1 MPLPTSFDV
10 IVVGAG
16 AAGLYSALCL
26 PANLRV
32 AIVSKADLP
41 LSASDWAQGG
51 IAAVV
56 DPQDSVDLHIAD
68 TLRAGAGLCDRDAV
82 EFLVT
87 HAAPCIDSLVEFGV
101 AFDRISTTSGSVQ
114 VGDKL
119 ALTLEAAHS
128 RPRVLHAADTTG
140 RALVST
146 LADRVLAQSNITVF
160 TNAFALDLW
169 LEAGVCKGIS
179 LLYQG
184 EITWVTATAVVLA
197 TGGGG
202 QVYAQTTNP
211 EVSTGDG
218 VAMAHRA
225 SGLLRDLEFV
235 QFHPTALTKAG
246 APRFLISEAVR
257 GEGAHLV
264 DDNGYRFTFDYHPA
278 GELAPRDVVSQ
289 AIFSHLQKHS
299 PDPTRGCVWLDLS
312 PIPEAQIRH
321 RFPNII
327 QVCQHWGIDILHELI
342 PVAPAAH
349 YWMGGVHTN
358 LITQTSIPGVYAVGE
373 TTSTGVHGANRLAS
387 NSLLEC
393 VVFGAQ
399 LAQLPIQS
407 QTVAVDLRLSERVE
421 LNLPLVNSAEH
432 YQAWEDIIKNIRQE
446 LPILMWQAAG
456 ICREQQSLEL
466 AINRVK
472 LLQIEFNNL
481 PISQL
486 IIQIL
491 PLQTVILPTEISEQE
506 LRAWGETRN
515 LLEIGLLILTSAIM
529 RTESRGG
536 HYRTD
541 FPSINPAWQLHT
553 LVCGDLWS
561 KSDLLE

>member
-26 PANLRV
+26 PADLRV
-32 AIVSKADLP
+32 AIVSKAELP

-68 TLRAGAGLCDRDAV
+68 TLRAGAGLCDRSAV

-101 AFDRISTTSGSVQ
+101 AFDRVSATSGGEK

-160 TNAFALDLW
+160 THAFALDLW

-184 EITWVTATAVVLA
+184 EITWVTANAVVLA

-218 VAMAHRA
+218 VGMAQRA
-225 SGLLRDLEFV
+225 GGLLRDLEFV

-299 PDPTRGCVWLDLS
+299 PDPTKGCVWLDLS

-349 YWMGGVHTN
+349 YWMGGVHTD
-358 LITQTSIPGVYAVGE
+358 LMTQTSIPGVYAVGE

-399 LAQLPIQS
+399 LAKLPIQP
-407 QTVAVDLRLSERVE
+407 QLVAADLTLIERVE
-421 LNLPLVNSAEH
+421 LKLPLITPVDQHKS
-432 YQAWEDIIKNIRQE
+432 WVDIVKNIRQE

-456 ICREQQSLEL
+456 ICREQHSLEL
-466 AINRVK
+466 AIDRVK

-486 IIQIL
+486 VTQLLPPQTRIL
-491 PLQTVILPTEISEQE
+491 PAGISEQE
-506 LRAWGETRN
+506 LRTWGETRN
-515 LLEIGLLILTSAIM
+515 LLEIGLLILTGAII

-541 FPSINPAWQLHT
+541 FPSIDPTWQLHT
-553 LVCGDLWS
+553 LVSGDLWS

>member
-1 MPLPTSFDV
+1 MSLPNSFDV
-10 IVVGAG
+10 IIVGAG

-26 PANLRV
+26 PASLRV
-32 AIVSKADLP
+32 AIVSKASLP

-68 TLRAGAGLCDRDAV
+68 TLKAGAGLCDRAAV

-87 HAAPCIDSLVEFGV
+87 QAAACIDSLVEFGV
-101 AFDRISTTSGSVQ
+101 GFDRV
-114 VGDKL
+114 DEKL

-146 LADRVLAQSNITVF
+146 LADRVLAQPNITVL
-160 TNAFALDLW
+160 TQAFALDLW
-169 LEAGVCKGIS
+169 LEAGTCRGIS

-184 EITWVTATAVVLA
+184 QITWVTATAVVLA

-218 VAMAHRA
+218 VAMMHRA
-225 SGLLRDLEFV
+225 GGVLRDLEFV
-235 QFHPTALTKAG
+235 QFHPTALTKTG

-264 DDNGYRFTFDYHPA
+264 DDTGYRFAFDYHPA

-289 AIFSHLQKHS
+289 AIFSHLFKHS
-299 PDPTRGCVWLDLS
+299 PDPAQGCVWLDLS
-312 PIPEAQIRH
+312 QIPEAKIRH

-349 YWMGGVHTN
+349 YWMGGIETD
-358 LITQTSIPGVYAVGE
+358 LMTRTSIPGVYAVGE

-399 LAQLPIQS
+399 LSQISIDRTPINTPPIEIPDLDLWGKKLT
-407 QTVAVDLRLSERVE
+407 QTAISWVDRI
-421 LNLPLVNSAEH
+421 
-432 YQAWEDIIKNIRQE
+432 QQIREE
-446 LPILMWQAAG
+446 LPRLMWQAAG
-456 ICREQQSLEL
+456 VCREQTSLKIAL
-466 AINRVK
+466 DRVNT
-472 LLQIEFNNL
+472 LQLEFDNL
-481 PISQL
+481 PISKL
-486 IIQIL
+486 ITQIIPPQSGTL
-491 PLQTVILPTEISEQE
+491 PAEISEVDLQT
-506 LRAWGETRN
+506 WGETRN
-515 LLEIGLLILTSAIM
+515 LLAIGILILTSALL

-541 FPSINPAWQLHT
+541 FPAIDPNWQVHT
-553 LVCGDLWS
+553 IVTGNQWS
-561 KSDLLE
+561 KSDSLAEPEPSVKLGG